1 MRYAILVEGI
11 EPAPQG
17 SKVLGK
23 YGNLRESCKRV
34 KPWREAVRKE
44 ALASCSS
51 MLQGPVRVAVEFR
64 FRRPLAD
71 YTSGGE
77 LKQGAPRYYVK
88 RKNDIDKLC
97 RSTLDALSQA
107 AFEDDCQVVDL
118 HAIRRYCRPL
128 ERPGA
133 FVIIESVTPCGG

>member
-51 MLQGPVRVAVEFR
+51 MIQGPVRVAVEFR

-71 YTSGGE
+71 YTAGGE
-77 LKQGAPRYYVK
+77 LKQGAPRYYIK
-88 RKNDIDKLC
+88 RKNDVDKLC
-97 RSTLDALSQA
+97 RSTLDSLSQV

-133 FVIIESVTPCGG
+133 FIIVESVLAYGG

>member
-17 SKVLGK
+17 SKTLGR
-23 YGNLRESCKRV
+23 YGTLRESCKRV

-44 ALASCSS
+44 ARTSCTS
-51 MLQGPVRVAVEFR
+51 LIQGPVRVAVEFR

-71 YTSGGE
+71 YAADGS
-77 LKQGAPRYYVK
+77 LRQGVDRYYIK
-88 RKNDIDKLC
+88 RKNDVDKCC
-97 RSTLDALSQA
+97 RSLLDALTGV
-107 AFEDDCQVVDL
+107 AFKDDCQVVDL

-133 FVIIESVTPCGG
+133 FVIVESVLAYGG

>member
-77 LKQGAPRYYVK
+77 LKQAPRYYIK
-88 RKNDIDKLC
+88 RKNDLDKC
-97 RSTLDALSQA
+97 CARSVMLYQVWLTWMTARWWTFTPSADIADRLSG
-107 AFEDDCQVVDL
+107 L
-118 HAIRRYCRPL
+118 GL
-128 ERPGA
+128 L
-133 FVIIESVTPCGG
+133 

>member
-71 YTSGGE
+71 YTASGE
-77 LKQGAPRYYVK
+77 LKQGVPRYYIK
-88 RKNDIDKLC
+88 RKNDLDKC
-97 RSTLDALSQA
+97 VRAICDSLSGVA
-107 AFEDDCQVVDL
+107 YEDDCQVVDL

-133 FVIIESVTPCGG
+133 FIIVESVLAYGG

>member
-71 YTSGGE
+71 YTAKGD
-77 LKQGAPRYYVK
+77 LKPGVDRYYIK
-88 RKNDIDKLC
+88 RKNDIDKCL
-97 RSTLDALSQA
+97 RSTMDALSQT
-107 AFEDDCQVVDL
+107 AFSDDCQVVDV

-133 FVIIESVTPCGG
+133 FIIVESVLAHGG

>member
-51 MLQGPVRVAVEFR
+51 MIQGPVRVAVEFR

-71 YTSGGE
+71 YTAKGD
-77 LKQGAPRYYVK
+77 LKPGVDRYYIK
-88 RKNDIDKLC
+88 RKNDIDKCL
-97 RSTLDALSQA
+97 RSTMDSLSGT
-107 AFEDDCQVVDL
+107 AFGDDCQVVDV

-133 FVIIESVTPCGG
+133 FIIVESVLAYDG

>member
-44 ALASCSS
+44 AQASCSS
-51 MLQGPVRVAVEFR
+51 MIQGPVRVAVEFR

-71 YTSGGE
+71 YTAGGE
-77 LKQGAPRYYVK
+77 LKQDAPRYYIK
-88 RKNDIDKLC
+88 RKNDLDKILRSLC
-97 RSTLDALSQA
+97 DALSGVA
-107 AFEDDCQVVDL
+107 YKDDCQVVDI

-133 FVIIESVTPCGG
+133 FVIVESVLAYGG